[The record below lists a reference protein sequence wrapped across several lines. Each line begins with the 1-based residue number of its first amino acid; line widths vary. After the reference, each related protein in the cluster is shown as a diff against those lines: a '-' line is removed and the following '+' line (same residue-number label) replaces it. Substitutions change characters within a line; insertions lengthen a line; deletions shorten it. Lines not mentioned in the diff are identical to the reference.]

1 MCKFN
6 LKNRLKEIYSKFPEA
21 EKAPV
26 IGITTNHEGMDATL
40 REKYYEQVVK
50 AGGVPMLIPPVN
62 DVNVIINTL
71 NAIDGLILSG
81 GADINPLWQNEQPS
95 PQLHNI
101 NSYRDEAELLI
112 TRLACNRVVPL
123 LGICGGM
130 LALVAALGGHVCQDI
145 DSLGGVR
152 KQSQDGERDGPKHKV
167 ELEMGSMIET
177 YREEC

>member
-71 NAIDGLILSG
+71 VPTAVFSSYPITLVKMRSIIIPPP
-81 GADINPLWQNEQPS
+81 APINPQIKPITT
-95 PQLHNI
+95 PQI
-101 NSYRDEAELLI
+101 
-112 TRLACNRVVPL
+112 
-123 LGICGGM
+123 
-130 LALVAALGGHVCQDI
+130 I
-145 DSLGGVR
+145 D
-152 KQSQDGERDGPKHKV
+152 
-167 ELEMGSMIET
+167 
-177 YREEC
+177 

>member
-81 GADINPLWQNEQPS
+81 GADINPLRQSCSSHVSPITAAFLSSASAAACRRWSQPLADMCARTS
-95 PQLHNI
+95 
-101 NSYRDEAELLI
+101 
-112 TRLACNRVVPL
+112 TRSKGC
-123 LGICGGM
+123 
-130 LALVAALGGHVCQDI
+130 
-145 DSLGGVR
+145 
-152 KQSQDGERDGPKHKV
+152 
-167 ELEMGSMIET
+167 
-177 YREEC
+177 